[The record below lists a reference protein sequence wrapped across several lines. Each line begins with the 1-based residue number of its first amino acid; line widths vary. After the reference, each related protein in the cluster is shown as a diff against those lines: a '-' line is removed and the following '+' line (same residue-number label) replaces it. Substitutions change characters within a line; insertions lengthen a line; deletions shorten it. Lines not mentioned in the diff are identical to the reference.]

1 MHQTPLFYLF
11 LIAFFFYQVG
21 YSQNGQVQDPFKQLG
36 SELPTPNAYR
46 TASGAPGEKYW
57 QQQVDYRI
65 YVTLDETYPNPKI
78 KGKLY
83 MTYHNNSPHTLEYL
97 WLQLDQNIFQPHALS
112 RQTLLAQPPNFKKDE
127 DLKNI
132 QRWIES
138 KTKPQWRKGGYSIL
152 KVTDE
157 KGEPISYHIVET
169 NMKVLLPT
177 PLKPN
182 SSFTLYIEYEYF
194 INDAT
199 KGGRSGYEFFEED
212 SNYIFTIA
220 QFFPRACA
228 YTDVRGWQNDPYIG
242 TGEFALEFG
251 NYYVEITVPEDHIL
265 MATGD
270 LLNPKE
276 VLTPAQFKRWNQS
289 LQSDTPVTIVSLE
302 EALANQKKRAA
313 RFKTWKFRAQ
323 NVRDF
328 AFASS
333 RKFIWDAAGVT
344 IEGKRI
350 RTQALYPPEA
360 YSLWSKYAN
369 HAIRH
374 ALKVYSRHTIPYPY
388 PHATAV
394 HGPVW
399 GMEYPMMAFCGGRP
413 SKDGTYSAGIKY
425 ATISVIIHE
434 VGHNFFPM
442 IINND
447 ERQWAWLDEGFNSFL
462 EYLAEI
468 EFEPNYPV
476 RRGPV
481 ESAIPYMKSEN
492 DQPIMT
498 RPQEIT
504 QLGANAYTKV
514 AAALTLLRESILGR
528 DLFDEAF
535 RTYAKRW
542 AFKRPEPADFFRTME
557 DASGVDLDWFWR
569 AWFFGTDHVDIA
581 ITDLK
586 GYPLDSSL
594 LANYPPLPQYSI
606 SVMQNLK
613 QNQPFY
619 TNSFPHLKDEFSK
632 WNIDTLSPPSPK
644 PTQYYYTI
652 TFENKGGIP
661 SPLYYRI
668 FYIDG
673 TYEDVKIGVEVWSK
687 SPKKVT
693 KEWVSSKM
701 VRGILFDPENQLG
714 DAEPSNNWLGLV
726 Y

>member
-1 MHQTPLFYLF
+1 MKSVFLTFLFLFFSTPL
-11 LIAFFFYQVG
+11 VW
-21 YSQNGQVQDPFKQLG
+21 SQQQEQSDPFAQLG
-36 SELPTPNAYR
+36 PELPSPNAYR

-57 QQQVDYRI
+57 QQQVDYQI
-65 YVTLDETYPNPKI
+65 AVTLEEAFPNPKL

-83 MTYHNNSPHTLEYL
+83 MTYHNRSPHTLDYL
-97 WLQLDQNIFQPHALS
+97 WIQLDQNIFQPNALS
-112 RQTLLAQPPNFKKDE
+112 HQTQFASPPDFRESGNKE
-127 DLKNI
+127 EI
-132 QRWIES
+132 QRWIKQ
-138 KTKPQWRKGGYSIL
+138 KTEPKWKEGGYKIL
-152 KVTDE
+152 KVLNSR
-157 KGEPISYHIVET
+157 KQPLPYRIVET
-169 NMKVLLPT
+169 NMKVLLPQ
-177 PLKPN
+177 PLAPGT
-182 SSFTLYIEYEYF
+182 STTLYIEYEYY

-199 KGGRSGYEFFEED
+199 KGGRSGYEFFEQD
-212 SNYIFTIA
+212 SNYLFVIA

-251 NYYVEITVPEDHIL
+251 NYDVEITVPEDHIV
-265 MATGD
+265 MATGE
-270 LLNPKE
+270 LVNPKE
-276 VLTPAQFKRWNQS
+276 VLTPKQLSRWEQS
-289 LQSDTPVTIVSLE
+289 LYSDTPVAIVTLE
-302 EALANQKKRAA
+302 EALANQKQHAKGM
-313 RFKTWKFRAQ
+313 KTWKFRAT

-369 HAIRH
+369 HAVRH
-374 ALKVYSRHTIPYPY
+374 ALQVYSRYTIPYPY

-413 SKDGTYSAGIKY
+413 EKAGSYSKHLKY

-447 ERQWAWLDEGFNSFL
+447 ERQWAWLDEGFNSFV

-468 EFEPNYPV
+468 AFEPNYPV

-481 ESAIPYMKSEN
+481 NAAISYMKRDD

-498 RPQEIT
+498 RPQEI
-504 QLGANAYTKV
+504 QMLGQNAYTKV
-514 AAALTLLRESILGR
+514 AAALTLLREVILGR

-535 RTYAKRW
+535 RTYARRW
-542 AFKRPEPADFFRTME
+542 TFKRPEPADFFRTME

-581 ITDLK
+581 ITHLK
-586 GYPLDSSL
+586 GYPLDSAL
-594 LANYPPLPQYSI
+594 LGNYPPQTPYPA
-606 SVMQNLK
+606 SVIANLK
-613 QNQPFY
+613 ANLPYYVQQ
-619 TNSFPHLKDEFSK
+619 FPELKDSFS
-632 WNIDTLSPPSPK
+632 NMDTTSTPPAK
-644 PTQYYYTI
+644 PSLFYYVV
-652 TFENKGGIP
+652 TFENKGGIV
-661 SPLYYRI
+661 SPLHYRV
-668 FYIDG
+668 FYTDG
-673 TYEDVKIGVEVWSK
+673 SFEDFKVGVEIWSK

-693 KEWVSSKM
+693 KEWITDKI
-701 VRGILFDPENQLG
+701 VRGILFDPEDQLG
-714 DAEPSNNWLGLV
+714 DADPSNNWIGLV